1 MSRNLKRTG
10 GSPFGLREDR
20 YLIRYLKHYAV
31 DESGEVY
38 ESGMHDGSGAIN
50 EFEIVESDEAHFVE
64 SEDISENY
72 NGQEEHSDTSEYADS
87 CTDSCNE
94 YAYKFLIRT

>member
-38 ESGMHDGSGAIN
+38 ESGGN
-50 EFEIVESDEAHFVE
+50 
-64 SEDISENY
+64 
-72 NGQEEHSDTSEYADS
+72 
-87 CTDSCNE
+87 
-94 YAYKFLIRT
+94 